1 MKITAKQLLKHICA
15 NWYYVTYGDEVIK
28 KLDLLAYR
36 NLTNGLYEYVISSD
50 LYKTMIEPQLKKD
63 DYEEVIEMELL
74 VEKLSPNIFKI
85 LDLRKK
91 TTDINKDFENET
103 R

>member
-1 MKITAKQLLKHICA
+1 MTYTSKQLINQICA
-15 NWYYVTYGDEVIK
+15 NWYYVTYGDEVMK

-36 NLTNGLYEYVISSD
+36 NLVKELYEFVVNDD
-50 LYKTMIEPQLKKD
+50 LYKTMVKPYIKKD
-63 DYEEVIEMELL
+63 KYDDVIELELL
-74 VEKLSPNIFKI
+74 MDKLTPNIFKI

-91 TTDINKDFENET
+91 TADINKDFENE